1 MIVKSRRV
9 RGLRELCT
17 LLGYTPQAFYQYD
30 RLAQKRVLREDLL
43 LQQVLDH
50 RTRQPR
56 LGSRKL
62 HLMLAPFM
70 LDHGIHL
77 GRDGFFEL
85 LRSQGLLIRKRRLG
99 TRTTFSRHRFKKYP
113 DLFKGAMV
121 YRADQVWV
129 SDITYIRVGKGF
141 AYLSLVTDVYSRKI
155 IGYALLADL
164 SARGPEA
171 ALQMAISQRRSYQG
185 LLHHSDRGCQYCSDG
200 YTTLLRENRIAI
212 SMTQS
217 GDPRDNAIA
226 ERVNGILKGELLG
239 NSFTNLTRARL
250 AVKEAIMVYN
260 QHRPHSSVNM
270 LTPAVAYTT
279 QGELARR
286 WKSYYKKAAK
296 EVSMDG

>member
-1 MIVKSRRV
+1 MKGRKG
-9 RGLRELCT
+9 RGLRELCQ
-17 LLGYTPQAFYQYD
+17 LLGYTPQAFYQYGQ
-30 RLAQKRVLREDLL
+30 LAQARVLREELL
-43 LQQVLDH
+43 LQQVLHH

-62 HLMLAPFM
+62 HLMLAAFM
-70 LDHGIHL
+70 QDHGLHL
-77 GRDGFFEL
+77 GRDGFFDL
-85 LRSQGLLIRKRRLG
+85 LRSQGLLIRKKRPG
-99 TRTTFSRHRFKKYP
+99 PRTTFSRHRYKKYP
-113 DLFKGAMV
+113 DLFKGALV
-121 YRADQVWV
+121 SRADQVWV
-129 SDITYIRVGKGF
+129 SDITYVRLRGGGF

-164 SARGPEA
+164 SAKGPQA
-171 ALQMAISQRRSYQG
+171 ALRMAISQRRSHQG

-226 ERVNGILKGELLG
+226 ERVNGILKGELLEG
-239 NSFTNLTRARL
+239 TFANLTQARL
-250 AVKEAIMVYN
+250 AVKEAIMIYN
-260 QHRPHSSVNM
+260 QHRPHSSVGM